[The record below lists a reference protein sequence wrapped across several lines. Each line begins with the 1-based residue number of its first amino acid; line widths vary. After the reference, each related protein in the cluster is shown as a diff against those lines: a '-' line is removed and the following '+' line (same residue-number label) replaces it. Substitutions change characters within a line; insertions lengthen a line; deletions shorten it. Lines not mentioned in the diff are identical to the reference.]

1 MLRANPFQRPENS
14 LLSLANREARTLVR
28 VSWENSEK
36 ADYFYGFVSGY
47 AKAVFSSNTAER
59 VILASQELL
68 ENALHYSLMS
78 KEISYELCVTSGDV
92 RISVQNA
99 TITSR
104 LEMLRAHLTRIQ
116 EDPERTY
123 TTELERSMSGA
134 GRRAMLGLVRICHEA
149 NMVLGA
155 TVDGGNVTVTAS
167 CRR

>member
-1 MLRANPFQRPENS
+1 VLRANPFQRPENS
-14 LLSLANREARTLVR
+14 LLSLTNREARTLVR
-28 VSWENSEK
+28 VSWENSEQ
-36 ADYFYGFVSGY
+36 ADYFHGFVSGY
-47 AKAVFSSNTAER
+47 AKAVFSASTAER

-78 KEISYELCVTSGDV
+78 KEIAFELCVTANEARV
-92 RISVQNA
+92 SVQNT
-99 TITSR
+99 TISSR
-104 LEMLRAHLTRIQ
+104 IEMLRAHLTRIQ

-123 TTELERSMSGA
+123 TTELERSMSGG

-155 TVDGGNVTVTAS
+155 SVDGGDVTVTAS